1 MFVIVMVA
9 GLLVVNAWLAHHNIR
24 QIRSE
29 SILASRTRD
38 VLIAIETIMSLAKD
52 AETGQRGYLITG
64 ETSYLEPYNIAL
76 ANIDKQVKTLE
87 QLTADNP
94 TQQARIPA
102 LKNRIADRLKILQ
115 EGLALRKENGFEA
128 AREMILTGRGKNEMD
143 ELRRQID
150 EMVNLQKQLRQAA
163 LQRSAHAYNVAVSS
177 SLIADLFA
185 LAMVVAFIFLF
196 RRYLLSRDT
205 AAAAIHEQ
213 REMFRTTLAS
223 IGDAVMT
230 TDTQGNVTYLNSVA
244 ESLTG

>member
-94 TQQARIPA
+94 AQQARIPA
-102 LKNRIADRLKILQ
+102 LKPDC
-115 EGLALRKENGFEA
+115 G
-128 AREMILTGRGKNEMD
+128 
-143 ELRRQID
+143 
-150 EMVNLQKQLRQAA
+150 
-163 LQRSAHAYNVAVSS
+163 
-177 SLIADLFA
+177 
-185 LAMVVAFIFLF
+185 
-196 RRYLLSRDT
+196 
-205 AAAAIHEQ
+205 
-213 REMFRTTLAS
+213 
-223 IGDAVMT
+223 
-230 TDTQGNVTYLNSVA
+230 
-244 ESLTG
+244 

>member
-1 MFVIVMVA
+1 MNKMFARILMFVIVMVA

-150 EMVNLQKQLRQAA
+150 EMVNLQKQLREAA
-163 LQRSAHAYNVAVSS
+163 
-177 SLIADLFA
+177 
-185 LAMVVAFIFLF
+185 
-196 RRYLLSRDT
+196 
-205 AAAAIHEQ
+205 
-213 REMFRTTLAS
+213 
-223 IGDAVMT
+223 
-230 TDTQGNVTYLNSVA
+230 
-244 ESLTG
+244 